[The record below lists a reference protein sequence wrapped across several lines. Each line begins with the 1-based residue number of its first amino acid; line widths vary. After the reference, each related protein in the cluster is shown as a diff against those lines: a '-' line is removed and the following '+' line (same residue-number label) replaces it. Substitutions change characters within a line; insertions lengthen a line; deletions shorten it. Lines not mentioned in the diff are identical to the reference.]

1 MKKKNHVTFNEHE
14 FLIYTLHELI
24 VVGEIIC
31 VTITLPVTPTGVT
44 YLIML

>member
-1 MKKKNHVTFNEHE
+1 MKKDRVTLNEHE

-24 VVGEIIC
+24 VGGKIIC
-31 VTITLPVTPTGVT
+31 VTITLPVTPAGVT